1 MLKGL
6 LLFKSSV
13 SPLNTPKLNQ
23 PSLIMLNKSSYHDFF
38 NTDSNLYFE
47 QVLNDSNHCLWKIDA
62 KGMFF
67 SISKNIA
74 RLSGFKQPE
83 LLARRF
89 IDFLPK
95 TEQAIFLEHF
105 NQQQKILKLPIHFL
119 HKQQQDLVFEMSAL
133 PVIKEGTFFGY
144 YGLCINITEYALT
157 EEKLSQS
164 ETNLADAQ
172 RIAHLGS
179 WELDLIS
186 NELFWSDEIYRI
198 IGKDPETTNPKYED
212 FIKVIHPDDLDMVTE
227 KMDAAIETKTYD
239 IQHRVIQ
246 ENGETGILHE
256 RGEVIFDDKG
266 TPIRMIG
273 TTQNITA
280 LKEAEDKIVQLEN
293 YDFLTELPN
302 RAMFSKLCNQML
314 ISEKQHN
321 HHCALLCMGID
332 RFKLI
337 NESMGHD
344 AGNALLQ
351 AVAQRLRKYLHSDYI
366 LARLGGDEFALALT
380 NVTHADIAALTAQ
393 EIINDFTAAFTIQ
406 DQDIVIGLSI
416 GITLCP
422 IDNRLANDLLKD
434 AQTAMHRAKS
444 ADGNNYQFYSTKMT
458 DAVKYRLGLESH
470 LRRALEQNEFLLY
483 YQPKVSTKTGKITG
497 AEALIRWQHPERGL
511 ISPLDFVP
519 VLEDTGLII
528 PVGEWTLQKICQQYH
543 DWYELGFGDLSLAL
557 NLSVK
562 QFSDTELYEKV
573 KHTLAQ
579 FKHGTD
585 FLELEVTESILM
597 GDLETATHTL
607 KALHSLGIKLSIDDF
622 GTGYSSLAYLKLM
635 PVDTLKIDRSFVI
648 GLPDDEQDSAIV
660 RVIIMLAQAL
670 NLKVVAEGVETI
682 GQLNFLTAENCDYI
696 QGYYYSKPIP
706 ADEFT
711 RLLQKDRE

>member
-1 MLKGL
+1 
-6 LLFKSSV
+6 
-13 SPLNTPKLNQ
+13 
-23 PSLIMLNKSSYHDFF
+23 MLNKSPYHDFF
-38 NTDSNLYFE
+38 NTDADLYFE
-47 QVLNDSNHCLWKIDA
+47 QILNESNHCLWKIDA
-62 KGMFF
+62 NGFFF

-74 RLSGFKQPE
+74 RLSGFMQPE

-95 TEQAIFLEHF
+95 TDQITFLEHF
-105 NQQQKILKLPIHFL
+105 NQQQKILKVPIHFL
-119 HKQQQDLVFEMSAL
+119 HKQQQELVFEMSAL

-144 YGLCINITEYALT
+144 YGLCINTTQYSLT
-157 EEKLSQS
+157 EEKLRQS
-164 ETNLADAQ
+164 ESNLADAQ

-198 IGKDPETTNPKYED
+198 IGKNPQSVNPKYED

-227 KMDAAIETKTYD
+227 KMGAAIETKTYD

-246 ENGETGILHE
+246 ADGKTGILHE
-256 RGEVIFDDKG
+256 RGEVIFDDNG

-273 TTQNITA
+273 TTQNITE
-280 LKEAEDKIVQLEN
+280 LKEAEEKIVQLEN

-302 RAMFSKLCNQML
+302 RAMFRKLCNRML
-314 ISEKQHN
+314 ETEKQHN
-321 HHCALLCMGID
+321 RNCALFCMGID

-337 NESMGHD
+337 NESMGHE

-351 AVAQRLRKYLHSDYI
+351 AVAQRLKQYLNTEDI
-366 LARLGGDEFALALT
+366 LARLGGDEFSLAIT
-380 NVTHADIAALTAQ
+380 NISHADIAALTAQ
-393 EIINDFTAAFTIQ
+393 KIIDDFASPFTIQ
-406 DQDIVIGLSI
+406 NQDIVIGLSI

-422 IDNRLANDLLKD
+422 IDHRLADELLKD

-444 ADGNNYQFYSTKMT
+444 ADGNNYQFYSTEMT
-458 DAVKYRLGLESH
+458 EAVKHRLGLEAH
-470 LRRALEQNEFLLY
+470 LRRALERNEFMLY

-497 AEALIRWQHPERGL
+497 AEALIRWQHPEKGL
-511 ISPLDFVP
+511 VSPLDFVP

-528 PVGEWTLQKICQQYH
+528 PVGEWTLHEICQQYH
-543 DWYELGFGDLSLAL
+543 QWHGMGFGDLSLAL

-562 QFSDTELYEKV
+562 QFSDTELYKKV
-573 KHTLAQ
+573 QQTLEQ
-579 FKHGTD
+579 FTHGTD

-597 GDLETATHTL
+597 GDLETATNTL
-607 KALHSLGIKLSIDDF
+607 KSLHSLGIKLSIDDF

-648 GLPDDEQDSAIV
+648 GLPDDPQDCAIV
-660 RVIIMLAQAL
+660 RVIILLAQAL
-670 NLKVVAEGVETI
+670 NLKVVAEGVETT
-682 GQLNFLTAENCDYI
+682 GQLNFLTAEKCDYI

-711 RLLQKDRE
+711 RLLQKDRK